1 MGAEVKARRSV
12 DIKLRFPTLSKIGI
26 KASKLRLNEVGF
38 SGNR

>member
-12 DIKLRFPTLSKIGI
+12 DNKLRFPTLSKIGI
-26 KASKLRLNEVGF
+26 KASRLNEVGF